1 MSRGTVGRSPA
12 NISKY
17 LKDIRFPAHKADLL
31 RHAKRE
37 GAKEP
42 VLGVIENL
50 PDGNYVSMADV
61 MTGVGKV
68 E

>member
-1 MSRGTVGRSPA
+1 MSRVIGGRSPA
-12 NISKY
+12 NVSKC

-31 RHAKRE
+31 RHAVRE

-42 VLGVIENL
+42 VLDVIANL
-50 PDGNYVSMADV
+50 PDGNYTNMADV
-61 MTGVGKV
+61 ITGVGKV